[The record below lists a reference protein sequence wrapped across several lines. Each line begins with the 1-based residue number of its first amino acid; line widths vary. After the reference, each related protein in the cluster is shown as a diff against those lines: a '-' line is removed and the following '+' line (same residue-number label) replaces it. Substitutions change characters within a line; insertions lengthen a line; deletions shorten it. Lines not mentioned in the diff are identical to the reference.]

1 MSDATYVN
9 IGGEVFRKKSDFRKA
24 YESEDLLPLFELFL
38 SGAPIPNDQRPVLIE
53 AIKARIQKF
62 KLQGVLTSNI
72 LIDRP
77 RRKII
82 ESLESMI
89 KDIQAGPTDPSA
101 IAAAEAAEATE
112 AQKKERREQI
122 KGANPFLVL
131 FRTAWMLSHPEA
143 IPDDALQAWT
153 TMLATVTSPPTVKA
167 LLDKVTALSAGTPK
181 PSPVNFLKRL
191 NMSNAVA
198 TSTLG
203 AAETTAATQLGEY
216 DQKEAK
222 EAEVQAR
229 IQGILS
235 LLVTF
240 QFIRQDKTDTRT
252 FRQILSGMSSAEY
265 TGYKKKIQNNI
276 KVRLINAIRIVD
288 DYYKTLYPTVYK
300 VVEEITA
307 VVPDKQVTKL
317 LEFQDTLV
325 NKPLV
330 PGLYV
335 LDDATAKR
343 LTPWMKAYRANQTK
357 GRGSVSSALSS
368 ASVKISEPFQ
378 RIWFLPPKEVKVP
391 SNQDPFLT
399 ITPVTSTSSTEDRT
413 KHTAFVKAAFDA
425 LIDLLDKAQVL
436 MIVQP
441 TTVTKASNVEANMS
455 TFPDTN
461 IPAALKPYADWKVSA
476 KTSVTLASIGVT
488 IPDFDPD
495 LYLSNQVLQLCT
507 LTAFKQQ
514 IESVV

>member
-9 IGGEVFRKKSDFRKA
+9 IGGEVFRKKSDFQKA
-24 YESEDLLPLFELFL
+24 YEKEELLPLFERFL
-38 SGAPIPNDQRPVLIE
+38 AGAPIPNDQRPVLIR

-112 AQKKERREQI
+112 AQKKERRERI

-153 TMLATVTSPPTVKA
+153 TMLATVEKPPTVKA

-191 NMSNAVA
+191 NMSKAVA
-198 TSTLG
+198 TNTLG
-203 AAETTAATQLGEY
+203 DAEATAATQLDAYET
-216 DQKEAK
+216 KEAK
-222 EAEVQAR
+222 ETEVQAR
-229 IQGILS
+229 IQDILS

-240 QFIRQDKTDTRT
+240 QFIRKDDTRP

-265 TGYKKKIQNNI
+265 TGYKKKIQDNI
-276 KVRLINAIRIVD
+276 KARLINAIRIVD

-317 LEFQDTLV
+317 LEFQDHLV
-325 NKPLV
+325 NKSLV

-343 LTPWMKAYRANQTK
+343 LTPWMKAYRANETK

-378 RIWFLPPKEVKVP
+378 RIWFLLPKEVKVP

-399 ITPVTSTSSTEDRT
+399 ITPVTPASSTEDRA

-425 LIDLLDKAQVL
+425 LIDLLNKAQVL
-436 MIVQP
+436 MVVQP
-441 TTVTKASNVEANMS
+441 TTATKASNVDATVS
-455 TFPDTN
+455 TFPNTD
-461 IPAALKPYADWKVSA
+461 IPAALKPYVDWKASA
-476 KTSVTLASIGVT
+476 GPNVTLSSIGVT